1 MYNYSG
7 IWFRIWGV
15 CGIILLL
22 PIVSWLFH
30 CPWKKKVRIQGMKT
44 EIIAVIGVIVLTL
57 YYLSR
62 IVFPNVAS
70 YTGAF
75 ESSYRDSSVAPPLPV
90 TYGYCFWN
98 GEGKKPIFYLDIYS
112 KRKIFPEE
120 FKEAQEYT
128 IYYDKLTKIIVK
140 VDMVA

>member
-98 GEGKKPIFYLDIYS
+98 GEGKNLFFTWIFTQKEKYS
-112 KRKIFPEE
+112 RKSLKKHKSIRSIM
-120 FKEAQEYT
+120 T
-128 IYYDKLTKIIVK
+128 NSRKLL
-140 VDMVA
+140 

>member
-7 IWFRIWGV
+7 IWVRIWGV

-70 YTGAF
+70 YTGTF

-128 IYYDKLTKIIVK
+128 I
-140 VDMVA
+140 

>member
-70 YTGAF
+70 YTGTF
-75 ESSYRDSSVAPPLPV
+75 ESSYRDSSVAPPLP
-90 TYGYCFWN
+90 C
-98 GEGKKPIFYLDIYS
+98 LL
-112 KRKIFPEE
+112 
-120 FKEAQEYT
+120 YT
-128 IYYDKLTKIIVK
+128 SDAA
-140 VDMVA
+140 DE

>member
-62 IVFPNVAS
+62 IVFPNV
-70 YTGAF
+70 TGKGGATL
-75 ESSYRDSSVAPPLPV
+75 ESR
-90 TYGYCFWN
+90 
-98 GEGKKPIFYLDIYS
+98 
-112 KRKIFPEE
+112 
-120 FKEAQEYT
+120 
-128 IYYDKLTKIIVK
+128 
-140 VDMVA
+140 